1 MNSTKETLELILNKC
16 KDKEYIVSLD
26 LDGLSRMQIS
36 LATHNAFLG
45 QIVAD
50 LEKISNEREASF
62 EFQREE
68 IYATHRKAGETIA
81 DADNYKRIE
90 AESARQLAIN
100 ANHDWKQMANLRKD
114 VMNLIEAVR
123 SRLSLLKD
131 ERRTSNE
138 TQNT

>member
-50 LEKISNEREASF
+50 LEKISNDREASY
-62 EFQREE
+62 EFQREK

-81 DADNYKRIE
+81 DSDNYKRIE

-114 VMNLIEAVR
+114 IQNLIEAVR

-131 ERRTSNE
+131 ERRVSNE
-138 TQNT
+138 TPNT